1 MCRQFKCHDNNG
13 RRERGNS
20 NNPHIRV
27 VSLFIHHPTVDR
39 VNAEQENH
47 DRFNYALSDPEEIV
61 GVVEDCVLLADEIY
75 FREEAVQE
83 FVYL

>member
-27 VSLFIHHPTVDR
+27 VSFFIHRPTVDR
-39 VNAEQENH
+39 VNAEQKNY
-47 DRFNYALSDPEEIV
+47 DRFDNALCNPEEIV
-61 GVVEDCVLLADEIY
+61 AVVEDCVLLTDEIY
-75 FREEAVQE
+75 FWEEAVQE
-83 FVYL
+83 FVYF